1 MLPFLVLAVAADLPA
16 VPAPRVSASQPAQAV
31 VRIVRGAEIRF
42 RSAKR
47 FEESVVRETMVRER
61 DGSLRTASLIEFY

>member
-1 MLPFLVLAVAADLPA
+1 MLPFLLLAVAADAPA
-16 VPAPRVSASQPAQAV
+16 APAPRVSASQPAQAM

-42 RSAKR
+42 RSAER
-47 FEESVVRETMVRER
+47 FEESVARETMLRER